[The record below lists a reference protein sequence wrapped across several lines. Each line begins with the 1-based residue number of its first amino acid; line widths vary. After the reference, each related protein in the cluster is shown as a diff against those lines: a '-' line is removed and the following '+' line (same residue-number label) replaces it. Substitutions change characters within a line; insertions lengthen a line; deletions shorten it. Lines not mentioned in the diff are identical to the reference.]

1 MAKIPYKNKK
11 IDPLLKKTYRFQKNG
26 AGDGNRTRMT
36 SLEGWSSAIELH
48 LHNNGRDCRIRTCDP
63 LVPNQMLY
71 QAELSPENDIYLIL
85 LWHARE
91 DSNPQPLDP

>member
-1 MAKIPYKNKK
+1 MKIK
-11 IDPLLKKTYRFQKNG
+11 IDPLFRRPIDFKKNG

-63 LVPNQMLY
+63 LIPNQMLY
-71 QAELSPENDIYLIL
+71 QAELSPEKINIKLK
-85 LWHARE
+85 WHARE